1 MYFIND
7 IIDKFGTLKMK
18 TYPFSSIFFH
28 KIFLPYFKKVKVVKP
43 LNYIPYLKYEAI
55 SLLEKEYG
63 WRQYNIKHGES
74 IFTKF
79 FESYWLPERFGFDTR
94 KVYLSSLILTDQM
107 TREEALEIISKPAY
121 DSNKIEEE
129 FSYIATKLGIA
140 NNELQG
146 YFEMPK
152 KYYSDYKN
160 LNKIFIMGAK
170 FVNLFGIENVKRR
183 KK

>member
-1 MYFIND
+1 MACQYGNNYYLPRKFN
-7 IIDKFGTLKMK
+7 IDLR
-18 TYPFSSIFFH
+18 YS
-28 KIFLPYFKKVKVVKP
+28 
-43 LNYIPYLKYEAI
+43 
-55 SLLEKEYG
+55 EYAALV
-63 WRQYNIKHGES
+63 RCN
-74 IFTKF
+74 
-79 FESYWLPERFGFDTR
+79 
-94 KVYLSSLILTDQM
+94 QM

-129 FSYIATKLGIA
+129 FSYIATKLGIT
-140 NNELQG
+140 NKELQG